1 MMKKLFLL
9 MFGLVQTLLFS
20 QTQNLATLATGKYL
34 GLKSILDNDKNLF
47 GYFALYD
54 LGKTE
59 NNKKKNKLEYIIF
72 DKNLNSLSTGNFES
86 DETAIEYYSY
96 INPEKQLVI
105 TPSFNAYDYAF
116 DTSFYTPSD
125 FIISLN
131 DYQIKKKDNLQ
142 YDGTNLTPVSVSKT
156 NGERKDDNRNLKKT
170 AGYQLTSEVIGLNN
184 NHTLIFEYKYDRPLF
199 KDISLKFFNDK
210 NEKVWDY
217 KFFDQDNKYN
227 SVNFKVVNFDN
238 DILIAKVYK
247 YQKDSVEYNFMV
259 FDLKT
264 GKVISVLPFPYER
277 NLYITLNSVDGAIN
291 GKYNTNDKLT
301 SLLRYSGGPLNFYNE
316 GFVKLI
322 YDKSTS
328 QLSFNEIHLL
338 DDVYSSH
345 KDIEELKEPFD
356 SKDIDIK
363 SVSFLKNNDIVA
375 IFQKISRKNNAVSDI
390 IMMQFDPMMKLKN
403 LKVYPTQKNSSYLFS
418 QYLNDK
424 NDMVFFYAD
433 TERKNREKKWNLFIN
448 TFING
453 QWKQEVLPMTSENNI
468 TIPYMAKEGYI
479 LLQEFNEKEK
489 FNKIRLERLNY

>member
-1 MMKKLFLL
+1 
-9 MFGLVQTLLFS
+9 MFGLIQTFVFS
-20 QTQNLATLATGKYL
+20 QTQDLATLATGKYL
-34 GLKSILDNDKNLF
+34 GLKSISDSNKTLF

-86 DETAIEYYSY
+86 DETAIEYYPY
-96 INPEKQLVI
+96 INSEKQLVI
-105 TPSFNAYDYAF
+105 TPSYSAYDYAF
-116 DTSFYTPSD
+116 DTSFYTPADYIINLSD
-125 FIISLN
+125 
-131 DYQIKKKDNLQ
+131 YEIKKKDNLQ
-142 YDGTNLTPVSVSKT
+142 YDGTNLIPTSAPKT

-170 AGYQLTSEVIGLNN
+170 AGYQLTSEIIELNN
-184 NHTLIFEYKYDRPLF
+184 NQTLIFEYKYDRPLF
-199 KDISLKFFNDK
+199 KDISLKLFNNK
-210 NEKVWDY
+210 NEKLWDY

-227 SVNFKVVNFDN
+227 FVNFKVVNYDN
-238 DILIAKVYK
+238 DILIAKINK
-247 YQKDSVEYNFMV
+247 YQKDYSEYNFIV

-264 GKVISVLPFPYER
+264 GKIISVLPFPYES
-277 NLYITLNSVDGAIN
+277 NLYVTLNSVDGAIN
-291 GKYNTNDKLT
+291 SKYNTNDKLT

-322 YDKSTS
+322 FDKNTD

-345 KDIEELKEPFD
+345 KEIEELKDPFD
-356 SKDIDIK
+356 SKDLDIK
-363 SVSFLKNNDIVA
+363 SVSFLKNNDMVVV
-375 IFQKISRKNNAVSDI
+375 FQKISRKNNTVSDI
-390 IMMQFDPMMKLKN
+390 IMMPLDPMMKLKD
-403 LKVYPTQKNSSYLFS
+403 LKVYPTQKNSTYLFS

-433 TERKNREKKWNLFIN
+433 SERKNREKKWNLFIN
-448 TFING
+448 TFISG
-453 QWKQEVLPMTSENNI
+453 QWKQEVLPMTSENNM